1 MCLLQTVF
9 LLIYINFF
17 VFLAVFVVAL
27 TRNSNFNTILVGLTY
42 LAPLFPF
49 GINPEN
55 VERFLLV
62 SYFNLIFGFIE
73 IVVFVIT
80 VKPGDTPFDKE
91 HLKQLFGH
99 TLPIVVALLG
109 LSFLGRSTE
118 IPVSAIELGVIIA
131 LFVLGSV
138 MRIVAICQIGAAAF
152 KFDIIFRE
160 KQKLKTDQ
168 LYGLMRHPSYTAMM
182 IVVVSYA
189 VITHSLFFGVFGVL
203 SAWIG
208 FQYRIYHEERGLAD
222 QFGEEYEIF
231 RSSRGMWIP
240 YLNKRKL

>member
-1 MCLLQTVF
+1 
-9 LLIYINFF
+9 LIHINFF

-222 QFGEEYEIF
+222 QFGEEYEVF

>member
-1 MCLLQTVF
+1 MAPLM
-9 LLIYINFF
+9 IHINFF
-17 VFLAVFVVAL
+17 GFLAVFVVAL
-27 TRNSNFNTILVGLTY
+27 TRNSNFNTTLVGLTY

-80 VKPGDTPFDKE
+80 VKPEDTPFDKE

-203 SAWIG
+203 SAWMG

>member
-1 MCLLQTVF
+1 MAP
-9 LLIYINFF
+9 LLIHINFF
-17 VFLAVFVVAL
+17 VFLAIFVVAL

-80 VKPGDTPFDKE
+80 VKPEDTPFDKE

-203 SAWIG
+203 SAWMG

-222 QFGEEYEIF
+222 QFGEEYEVF

>member
-1 MCLLQTVF
+1 MAS

-17 VFLAVFVVAL
+17 VFLAIFIIAL
-27 TRNSNFNTILVGLTY
+27 ARNSNFNTILVGLTY
-42 LAPLFPF
+42 LAPLVPF
-49 GINPEN
+49 GLHSEN
-55 VERFLLV
+55 MERFLLV
-62 SYFNLIFGFIE
+62 SYFNLIL
-73 IVVFVIT
+73 T

-118 IPVSAIELGVIIA
+118 FPVSAMELGVIIA
-131 LFVLGSV
+131 LFVLGSI
-138 MRIVAICQIGAAAF
+138 MRIIAICQIGAAAF
-152 KFDIIFRE
+152 KFDIVFRE

-182 IVVVSYA
+182 IVVVSFA
-189 VITHSLFFGVFGVL
+189 AITHSLFFGVLGVL

-208 FQYRIYHEERGLAD
+208 FQYRIYHEERGLAE
-222 QFGEEYEIF
+222 QYGEEYEVF
-231 RSSRGMWIP
+231 RSSTGMWIP
-240 YLNKRKL
+240 YFK

>member
-1 MCLLQTVF
+1 MVS

-109 LSFLGRSTE
+109 LSFLGRSIE
-118 IPVSAIELGVIIA
+118 VPVSAMELGVIIV

-203 SAWIG
+203 SAWMG

-222 QFGEEYEIF
+222 QFGEEYEVF

-240 YLNKRKL
+240 YLNKIKL

>member
-1 MCLLQTVF
+1 MQMVS

-80 VKPGDTPFDKE
+80 VKPEDTPFDKE

-203 SAWIG
+203 SAWMG

-222 QFGEEYEIF
+222 QFGEEYEVF

-240 YLNKRKL
+240 YLNKMKL

>member
-1 MCLLQTVF
+1 MVS

-17 VFLAVFVVAL
+17 VFLVVFVVAL

-222 QFGEEYEIF
+222 QFGEEYEVF

>member
-1 MCLLQTVF
+1 MTP
-9 LLIYINFF
+9 LLIHINFF
-17 VFLAVFVVAL
+17 VFLAIFVVAL

-203 SAWIG
+203 SAWMG

-222 QFGEEYEIF
+222 QFGEEYEVF

-240 YLNKRKL
+240 YLNKMKL

>member
-1 MCLLQTVF
+1 MAS

-17 VFLAVFVVAL
+17 VFLGIFIIAL
-27 TRNSNFNTILVGLTY
+27 ARNSNFNTILVGLTY
-42 LAPLFPF
+42 LAPLVPF

-62 SYFNLIFGFIE
+62 SYFNLIFGVIE

-80 VKPGDTPFDKE
+80 VRLEDTPFDKE

-118 IPVSAIELGVIIA
+118 IPVPAIELGVIIA
-131 LFVLGSV
+131 LFVLGSA
-138 MRIVAICQIGAAAF
+138 MRIVAIYQIGAAAF
-152 KFDIIFRE
+152 KFDIVFRE

-182 IVVVSYA
+182 VVIISYA
-189 VITHSLFFGVFGVL
+189 VITRSLFFGILGVL

-208 FQYRIYHEERGLAD
+208 FQYRIYHEERGLVD
-222 QFGEEYEIF
+222 QFGEEYEVF
-231 RSSRGMWIP
+231 RSSTGMWVP
-240 YLNKRKL
+240 YTNRRKL

>member
-1 MCLLQTVF
+1 MAP
-9 LLIYINFF
+9 LLIHINFF

-222 QFGEEYEIF
+222 QFGEEYEVF

>member
-1 MCLLQTVF
+1 MVS

-73 IVVFVIT
+73 IVVFGIT
-80 VKPGDTPFDKE
+80 VKPEDTPFDKE

-118 IPVSAIELGVIIA
+118 IPVSAIELGVIMA

-222 QFGEEYEIF
+222 QFGEEYEVF